1 MSVLPPGQNK
11 PDDGKADILIFPS
24 SPWTGASFAL
34 CDLYL
39 ILCSQVAVCNLAS
52 IAVNM
57 YVKADK
63 TFDFDKLKQVTKVV
77 TKNLNKIID
86 INFYPVDEVSAIKT

>member
-1 MSVLPPGQNK
+1 M
-11 PDDGKADILIFPS
+11 
-24 SPWTGASFAL
+24 
-34 CDLYL
+34 
-39 ILCSQVAVCNLAS
+39 CNLAS

-57 YVKADK
+57 YVKQDK

-86 INFYPVDEVSAIKT
+86 INFYPVDEVSAVKTC

>member
-1 MSVLPPGQNK
+1 MNLFYV
-11 PDDGKADILIFPS
+11 
-24 SPWTGASFAL
+24 
-34 CDLYL
+34 
-39 ILCSQVAVCNLAS
+39 LCSQVAVCNLAS

-57 YVKADK
+57 YVKKDK

-86 INFYPVDEVSAIKT
+86 INFYPVDEVSAVKTLWLVSS